1 MGRSAPI
8 NMDPRREHN
17 KVRMQLAGSQ
27 GKDRSPYGTPK
38 SGKSPLDSPLVGNA
52 SQVRSVPQ
60 WPQ

>member
-1 MGRSAPI
+1 
-8 NMDPRREHN
+8 MDPRREHN